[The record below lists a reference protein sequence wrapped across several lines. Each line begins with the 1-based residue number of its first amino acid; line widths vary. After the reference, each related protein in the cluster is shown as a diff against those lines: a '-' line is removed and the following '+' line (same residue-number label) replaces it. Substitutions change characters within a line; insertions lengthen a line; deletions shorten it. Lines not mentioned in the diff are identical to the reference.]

1 MLALVSIDGMPTS
14 EVLMAIVC
22 ATVVILNIYRLS
34 VSITGFEEVEDW
46 PLWHHISG
54 LTETFNYIALAVFM
68 LCMITE
74 INEHAGMTM
83 KPCVLS

>member
-14 EVLMAIVC
+14 EVLMAIMC
-22 ATVVILNIYRLS
+22 AAVVILNVYRLA

-54 LTETFNYIALAVFM
+54 LTEAFNYIALAVLMVFY
-68 LCMITE
+68 T
-74 INEHAGMTM
+74 TF
-83 KPCVLS
+83 